1 MKKFTYYLLL
11 AGSFFMAFTGCK
23 REEFNS
29 EVNLPRQ
36 FKPGEINISAGETQ
50 AEVEWAASL
59 FTGNKDVTYTVQLST
74 DSAFAGAV
82 LQERVV
88 DTTYTVFADDIL
100 NVMTWYFVR
109 VKANALGS
117 TAESGWVHSGR
128 FRITG
133 EQIFLPIVPTDL
145 KDVSVLLKWRTSPG
159 LTKIVLTPQG
169 GAAADITLSAGD
181 LTAQQKLLTGLT
193 PLTTYT
199 AEIYR
204 NNLKKGTIT
213 FTTKEPSLYTVVLQP
228 GDDLVAAVAAA
239 TDGYVIGL
247 DPGTYNLTDAGG
259 AYVNLVISGKT
270 VSIVSTSGNPANTKV
285 NFKEVKLSGTGAGFR
300 TRGIEWDGTAGN
312 ADYFINLTGLSTDSE
327 AAIFTDV
334 IVDNSIVHKTN
345 NAFMRG
351 NRGGNNAHKIDS
363 IYVNNTIAYQNGT
376 GTYHYF
382 MIDKLEFKHLEVA
395 NSTMY
400 DIARAF
406 ISWATNITMPAVPT
420 IIVRNSTI
428 NSFGFGDRNNILL
441 DANANVVNATYKNNI
456 IANTPKPGQNVLG
469 SAMRAGAAS
478 TIFFQYNNYFNL
490 QGGTPLAPLTFPA
503 YVQMANNQTIDLGWT
518 ATTTT
523 FTLPAGS
530 PLRTASDTGGPV
542 GDPRWAQ

>member
-1 MKKFTYYLLL
+1 MKKFSYYLLL
-11 AGSFFMAFTGCK
+11 AGTFFMAFTGCK
-23 REEFNS
+23 RDEFNS

-36 FKPGEINISAGETQ
+36 FKPGEINITPGEIQ
-50 AEVEWAASL
+50 AEIEWAASL
-59 FTGNKDVTYTVQLST
+59 FTGNKDVTYTVQLSQ
-74 DSAFAGAV
+74 DSAFTGTV
-82 LQERVV
+82 IQERVV
-88 DTTYTVFADDIL
+88 DTTYTVFSDDVL
-100 NVMTWYFVR
+100 NVMEWYFVR

-117 TAESGWVHSGR
+117 TAESGWVHSER

-133 EQIFLPIVPTDL
+133 EQIFLPISDIDL

-169 GAAADITLSAGD
+169 GPAGDIMLTPAD
-181 LTAQQKLLTGLT
+181 LTAQEKLLEGLT

-204 NNLKKGTIT
+204 NNIKKGTIS
-213 FTTKEPSLYTVVLQP
+213 FTTKEPSLYTVTLQP
-228 GDDLVAAVAAA
+228 GDDLVAAVANAA
-239 TDGYVIGL
+239 DGDVIGL
-247 DPGTYNLTDAGG
+247 EPGTYNLTDAGG
-259 AYVNLVISGKT
+259 AYVNLVISAKT
-270 VSIVSTSGNPANTKV
+270 VSIVSTSGDPSDTKV
-285 NFKEVKLSGTGAGFR
+285 NFKEVKLNGTGAGVR
-300 TRGIEWDGTAGN
+300 IRGIEWDGTAGN
-312 ADYFINLTGLSTDSE
+312 ADYFINLTGLNSDSE

-334 IVDNSIVHKTN
+334 IVENSIVHKTN

-382 MIDKLEFKHLEVA
+382 MIDKLEFKHFEVA

-456 IANTPKPGQNVLG
+456 IANTPKPGQNVLA

-503 YVQMANNQTIDLGWT
+503 YVQMANNQAIDLGWT
-518 ATTTT
+518 ATTTD